1 MEFLGIGYQEIL
13 LILVLLLV
21 VVGPSR
27 LPTVAYQLGRAVR
40 TLQGYARVVRDEFS
54 EEIAYLQEEAE
65 AVREELQS
73 AKSELREADDELRRE
88 QAKFS
93 QEIARTSGE
102 VKRDVSTS
110 LNEGNVVPLRREDG
124 PRPGATTPRGEAA
137 GSERPPAPP
146 LVF

>member
-1 MEFLGIGYQEIL
+1 MDFLGVGYQEIL
-13 LILVLLLV
+13 LVLVLLLV

-54 EEIAYLQEEAE
+54 EEIAYIQEEAE
-65 AVREELQS
+65 AVRGELQT
-73 AKSELREADDELRRE
+73 AKAELREADEELRRE
-88 QAKFS
+88 QAQFS
-93 QEIARTSGE
+93 REVARTTGE

-110 LNEGNVVPLRREDG
+110 LNEGNVVPLRRG
-124 PRPGATTPRGEAA
+124 SSGSAPPA
-137 GSERPPAPP
+137 GSGGARSAGERPPGPP

>member
-65 AVREELQS
+65 AVRGELQS
-73 AKSELREADDELRRE
+73 ARSDLRAADEELRRQ
-88 QAKFS
+88 QAQFK

-124 PRPGATTPRGEAA
+124 SRPAATPRRETAEP
-137 GSERPPAPP
+137 ERPPAPP

>member
-1 MEFLGIGYQEIL
+1 MEFLGVGYQEIL

-27 LPTVAYQLGRAVR
+27 LPTVAYQLGRAVK

-54 EEIAYLQEEAE
+54 EEIAYIQEEAA
-65 AVREELQS
+65 AVRGELQS
-73 AKSELREADDELRRE
+73 AQQELRDANEQLRRE

-93 QEIARTSGE
+93 QEVAQTSGE

-110 LNEGNVVPLRREDG
+110 LSEGNVVPLRRGDG
-124 PRPGATTPRGEAA
+124 AKATAPSRGGETKQD
-137 GSERPPAPP
+137 ERPPTPP